1 MVCGHSFLPNDRD
14 FSSVETARQRREHI
28 YVPEHWHDLIRTAR
42 HNNPFCVCVMDTSD
56 FVSLEELKKSKSEGN
71 YTWSESGMSMR
82 WIQVNKDKPFH
93 FRFRYSHN
101 TLEGWK
107 IVDLNRKT
115 KGRPPVIC
123 HLPLPVLH
131 GNGRAIN
138 KKKVEDLMSLIQFVP
153 PIYHDFYK
161 GLQADD
167 IQSEAQED

>member
-1 MVCGHSFLPNDRD
+1 
-14 FSSVETARQRREHI
+14 
-28 YVPEHWHDLIRTAR
+28 
-42 HNNPFCVCVMDTSD
+42 MDTSD
-56 FVSLEELKKSKSEGN
+56 FVSLEELKKSIVNRKATTHGQKVE
-71 YTWSESGMSMR
+71 WLSMR

-115 KGRPPVIC
+115 KGRPPVIS

-131 GNGRAIN
+131 GSGRAIN
-138 KKKVEDLMSLIQFVP
+138 KKKVEDLTYMSLIQFVP

>member
-1 MVCGHSFLPNDRD
+1 MILVVWKPRD
-14 FSSVETARQRREHI
+14 GDGNIRI
-28 YVPEHWHDLIRTAR
+28 YVPEHWYDLIRTAR
-42 HNNPFCVCVMDTSD
+42 HNNPFRVCVMDTSD
-56 FVSLEELKKSKSEGN
+56 FVSLEELKKSIVNRKATTHGQKVE
-71 YTWSESGMSMR
+71 WLSMR

-107 IVDLNRKT
+107 IVDLNRKM
-115 KGRPPVIC
+115 KGRPPVIS

-131 GNGRAIN
+131 GSGRAIN
-138 KKKVEDLMSLIQFVP
+138 KKKVEDLTYMSLIQFVP